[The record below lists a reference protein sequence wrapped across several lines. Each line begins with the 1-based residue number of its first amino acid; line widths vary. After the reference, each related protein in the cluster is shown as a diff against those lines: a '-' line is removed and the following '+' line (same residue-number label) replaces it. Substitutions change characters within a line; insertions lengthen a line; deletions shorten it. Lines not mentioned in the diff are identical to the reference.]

1 MHCLEC
7 LQSSVPPLFSF
18 ANCKLPATLNF
29 GVYWLTRKSDLFST
43 AEAAAEA
50 AFAMALLSY

>member
-1 MHCLEC
+1 MNWLEC

-43 AEAAAEA
+43 AEAEA